1 MYALCEFSGID
12 FVVVNTKT
20 PLGTSTVFF
29 EVRMSGESVVL
40 FLPWHQEVSRTLR
53 FVENNR
59 L

>member
-1 MYALCEFSGID
+1 MYALYVFRGID

-20 PLGTSTVFF
+20 PLGPSTVFL

-40 FLPWHQEVSRTLR
+40 FLPWHQEVSRTLC
-53 FVENNR
+53 FVENIR